1 MSWGEL
7 HYQYLERL
15 KLIDSFQNP
24 LDELV
29 IVENLNNK
37 TGIGYTHAA
46 TANLLLT
53 KTNLKHVDCC
63 KSKFEAYQK
72 YLIDGQYVLTN
83 RKNLKLTEHE
93 VISYRTQPMMIWCVY
108 LITEKQKNHNFI

>member
-1 MSWGEL
+1 MHNSFEEILLNLAQYKNDYLIIPAAFKSEELKMSWGEL

-46 TANLLLT
+46 TSNLLLT
-53 KTNLKHVDCC
+53 KTNLTHIDCV
-63 KSKFEAYQK
+63 KA
-72 YLIDGQYVLTN
+72 
-83 RKNLKLTEHE
+83 NLKR
-93 VISYRTQPMMIWCVY
+93 IRNI
-108 LITEKQKNHNFI
+108 